1 MTRTIANWLTGAVI
15 WEGEAETV
23 KDAIHAAIHARAN
36 LSGANL
42 SGADLSWADLSWANL
57 SGAHLSRARGV
68 SPPMVLLASWGDVSD
83 DLCADL
89 MNYDAANHPN
99 GNAAFAAWVKG
110 GACPYDGCRVA
121 RSANFAERKDCYRP
135 DRPPQSALQLMDRLI
150 AEKCQS

>member
-23 KDAIHAAIHARAN
+23 KDAIHAAIHAGAN

-42 SGADLSWADLSWANL
+42 SR
-57 SGAHLSRARGV
+57 AHGV
-68 SPPMVLLASWGDVSD
+68 APPMVLLASWGDVSD

-99 GNAAFAAWVKG
+99 GHAAFAAWVKG

-135 DRPPQSALQLMDRLI
+135 DRPLQSALQLMDRLI
-150 AEKCQS
+150 AEKCKS